1 MSSGETEFKSP
12 GIPSIKTSGLA
23 LAFRVVIPL
32 REISDVDVGFA
43 SGVMMLKPGTC
54 PLISWAGSVDGVF
67 DEIFGFDRRDCTCD
81 FSFFLSTIANN
92 DYFI

>member
-54 PLISWAGSVDGVF
+54 PLISWAGSVDGVLMKF
-67 DEIFGFDRRDCTCD
+67 SDLIEEIALAT
-81 FSFFLSTIANN
+81 SPFLSTIANN

>member
-54 PLISWAGSVDGVF
+54 PLISWAGSVDGVLMKF
-67 DEIFGFDRRDCTCD
+67 SDLIEEIALAT
-81 FSFFLSTIANN
+81 SPFFLSTIANN